1 MNLRNTREIKD
12 FASRRLEESASQKQI
27 VLIYIGL
34 ALGLT
39 AFVTVLNHVLDLQ
52 IENFGGLSNL
62 GKKTMLSSVQSML
75 PLAQSVLT
83 MCLDVGYV
91 AAMLRIARGMYTSPQ
106 TLRLGFDRFWVLL
119 RCSIFKGLI
128 FTGVTFVSLYAGIL
142 IFMVTPFSE
151 AAMEILMPLVS
162 QMSLLDNA
170 VMMDDATYA
179 QLVQAMTPCFV
190 IGGVMMLVL
199 GGSIFYSFRMVNY
212 VIIDKPAMGALMA
225 LRQSKKMMRGHR
237 LELLKLDVSL
247 WWYYLASAGALLIC
261 YGDLLLP
268 MLGVEL
274 PVSETVAF
282 FGFYALYMAASFCVH
297 FFLRNRAE
305 VSEPLVG
312 RQGSRVSMRVARG
325 CASLLSR
332 PFSG

>member
-12 FASRRLEESASQKQI
+12 FASRRLEDSASQKQI
-27 VLIYIGL
+27 VLIYVAL

-39 AFVTVLNHVLDLQ
+39 ALVTVLNHVLDLQ

-75 PLAQSVLT
+75 PLAQSILT

-128 FTGVTFVSLYAGIL
+128 LTGVTFVSMYTGIM
-142 IFMVTPFSE
+142 IFMLTPLAEPVVEIVTP
-151 AAMEILMPLVS
+151 LMS
-162 QMSLLDNA
+162 QMSLLDSA
-170 VMMDDATYA
+170 VMIDDATYA
-179 QLVQAMTPCFV
+179 QLVRAMLPCFV
-190 IGGVMMLVL
+190 FGGVMLLIL
-199 GGSIFYSFRMVNY
+199 GGPIFYSFRMVNY

-225 LRQSKKMMRGHR
+225 LRESKKMMRGHR
-237 LELLKLDVSL
+237 LQLLKLDLSL
-247 WWYYLASAGALLIC
+247 WPYYLASGAALVVC
-261 YGDLLLP
+261 YGDVLLP

-274 PVSETVAF
+274 PVSEKVAF

-297 FFLRNRAE
+297 YFLRNRAE
-305 VSEPLVG
+305 VSYALAYDAVKPEEKQSAGVVLG
-312 RQGSRVSMRVARG
+312 NIFEM
-325 CASLLSR
+325 
-332 PFSG
+332 